1 MYRRSDRLKY
11 FAMELSAVTLL
22 VLREV
27 IYIYIM
33 HNLRASGFDD
43 V

>member
-1 MYRRSDRLKY
+1 MYRRVDRSKY
-11 FAMELSAVTLL
+11 FTMELSAVTLL

-27 IYIYIM
+27 MYIT